1 MISPI
6 LKRCCGLDVHKNSI
20 TATLLKEE
28 NEGKITKKV
37 KEFSTFK
44 DDVMKMKKWLIKE
57 KCESIAME
65 STGIFWSPLYDLLHE
80 ELKVSVVN
88 ARNIKNV
95 PGRKTDV
102 LDSEWLAEL
111 LRCGLLKP
119 SFIPSKE
126 LRNLRLKVKYRVAIL
141 KQYQAEKNRIMKILE
156 AAGIKL
162 GSVASDIFGVSGLLI
177 LKDLLE
183 GGKNVL
189 EIAQSSGKR
198 LKADTLQIA
207 KAIDGDL
214 DNDKKFLLNEMKK
227 HLEWL
232 AKKMMK
238 LNVEI
243 LFNIEKFKEEWQLI
257 QTIPGIDEISAAAV
271 IAEIGCNM
279 EQFDSDSAHLS
290 SWAGVCPGNNE
301 SAGKRKSSKI
311 RKGSKHL
318 RRVLCEIANAAC
330 KCKGTQFEYFY
341 KSLLIRRGHKRAI
354 MALAHKI
361 LRVIFSVLKNKKP
374 YYEPN
379 VNHELLTT
387 KRNSQRWI
395 RSLRKYGYLANK
407 EDKP

>member
-6 LKRCCGLDVHKNSI
+6 LKRCCGLDAHKNSI
-20 TATLLKEE
+20 AATLLKEGRQ
-28 NEGKITKKV
+28 GKITKTV
-37 KEFSTFK
+37 KEFGTFK
-44 DDVMKMKKWLIKE
+44 EDVIKMKQWLIKE
-57 KCESIAME
+57 KCEAVAME
-65 STGIFWSPLYDLLHE
+65 STGIFWSPIYDILHE

-126 LRNLRLKVKYRVAIL
+126 LRNLRMKTRYRVAIL
-141 KQYQAEKNRIMKILE
+141 KQYQAEKNRVTKVLE

-162 GSVASDIFGVSGLLI
+162 GNVASDIFGLSGLLI

-183 GGKNVL
+183 GSKNVL

-198 LKADTLQIA
+198 LRADTVQIA
-207 KAIDGDL
+207 KAIDGNL
-214 DNDKKFLLNEMKK
+214 DNDKKFLLNEMKN
-227 HLEWL
+227 HLEWIARKL
-232 AKKMMK
+232 MK
-238 LNVEI
+238 LNEEI
-243 LFNIEKFKEEWQLI
+243 LVSMEPYKEEWKLI
-257 QTIPGIDEISAAAV
+257 QTIPGIDSISASSV
-271 IAEIGCNM
+271 IAELGCNM
-279 EQFDSDSAHLS
+279 EQFDNDSAHLS
-290 SWAGVCPGNNE
+290 SWAGVCPGSNE
-301 SAGKRKSSKI
+301 SAGKRKSSKM
-311 RKGSKHL
+311 RKGSKQL
-318 RRVLCEIANAAC
+318 RRVLCEIANAAS
-330 KCKGTQFEYFY
+330 KSKGTQFEYFY

-361 LRVIFSVLKNKKP
+361 LRIIFSVLKNKKP

-379 VNHELLTT
+379 VNHEMLTT

-395 RSLRKYGYLANK
+395 RALKKYGYIAPK
-407 EDKP
+407 ED

>member
-6 LKRCCGLDVHKNSI
+6 LKRCCGLDVHKDSI
-20 TATLLKEE
+20 AATLLKEGRQ
-28 NEGKITKKV
+28 GKITKTV

-44 DDVMKMKKWLIKE
+44 EDVIKMKKWLIKE
-57 KCESIAME
+57 KCEAVCME
-65 STGIFWSPLYDLLHE
+65 STGVFWSPVYDILHG
-80 ELKVSVVN
+80 ELDVRIVN
-88 ARNIKNV
+88 ARSVKNV

-111 LRCGLLKP
+111 LRCGLLKS

-126 LRNLRLKVKYRVAIL
+126 LRNLRMKTRYRVAIL
-141 KQYQAEKNRIMKILE
+141 KQYQAEKNRVTKVLE
-156 AAGIKL
+156 VAGIKL
-162 GSVASDIFGVSGLLI
+162 GNVASDIFGQSGLLI
-177 LKDLLE
+177 LNDLLE
-183 GGKNVL
+183 GSKSAL

-198 LKADTLQIA
+198 LRADTVHIA

-232 AKKMMK
+232 ARKLMK
-238 LNVEI
+238 LNDEI
-243 LFNIEKFKEEWQLI
+243 LFSIEPYKEEWKLM
-257 QTIPGIDEISAAAV
+257 QTIPGIDVISASSV
-271 IAEIGCNM
+271 IAEIGCTM
-279 EQFDSDSAHLS
+279 EQFDNNADHLS

-301 SAGKRKSSKI
+301 SAGKRKSPKT
-311 RKGSKHL
+311 RKGSKQL

-341 KSLLIRRGHKRAI
+341 KSLLIRRRHKRAI

-361 LRVIFSVLKNKKP
+361 LRITFSVLKNKKP

-379 VNHELLTT
+379 VNHEMLTT
-387 KRNSQRWI
+387 KRNSQRWM
-395 RSLRKYGYLANK
+395 RALKKYGYIAPK
-407 EDKP
+407 EDNL